1 MKKKHFKNLQSIINK
16 IPTKWQRGIK
26 VFLLLLLF
34 SFTVIIPDYLL
45 RIFKGNYIAGFHTHT
60 FLYIFWFMSSL
71 FLIKNNKFFITVLSL
86 VWLLML
92 SSMFYLF
99 HFGRY
104 FLDVDIPMLFVETE
118 DIAIGF
124 FADIIR
130 FWYLPIM
137 CIIIFTLSI
146 LLRKKTYKFV
156 PHSNKFIIVF
166 LMIFLYQPYTT
177 IGKSADR
184 YAPHPLRYMFRNGI
198 KSLSSCLVKTVSS
211 NVEEKT
217 FLPYKVVKEKD
228 VSEPTTII
236 LYMLEGVSANNMSLY
251 GYERNTTPKLNT
263 FKNDKNFIFKDSMS
277 IAVSTLTSLS
287 MFFNFQK
294 EAENYMVLF
303 KKDANLFK
311 MATEQGFQ
319 TIMYS
324 PQANKTFANIGM
336 EYIDKFVYRNEA
348 KKQYKQKGDDYGLEL
363 LKTTP
368 LKDKNFIVVQ
378 TRATHYPY
386 EHAYE
391 HSPQFDIFKDETKNF
406 KVNTYDNAV
415 RYIDDL
421 LANALEYAKTLDGK
435 VYFIITSDHG
445 QLLGQD
451 GLYGHTF
458 LHKEVVKIPFILYTK
473 NIDKK
478 DIATITQKK
487 IVTHYDVSKFIAKIM
502 GFDVIN
508 PNTPENTYFING
520 SGVDGNRGFM
530 KYKIENDKVIWLKD

>member
-1 MKKKHFKNLQSIINK
+1 MKKKHFKNLQSIIDK

-34 SFTVIIPDYLL
+34 SFTIIIPDYLL
-45 RIFKGNYIAGFHTHT
+45 RIFKDNYIAGFHTHT

-124 FADIIR
+124 FADMLR

-217 FLPYKVVKEKD
+217 FLPYKVLKEKD

-263 FKNDKNFIFKDSMS
+263 FKNDNNFIFKDSMS

-303 KKDANLFK
+303 KKDTNLFK
-311 MATEQGFQ
+311 MAKEQGFQ

-348 KKQYKQKGDDYGLEL
+348 TKQYKQKGDDYGLEL

-391 HSPQFDIFKDETKNF
+391 HSPQFNIFKDETKNF

-458 LHKEVVKIPFILYTK
+458 LHKKVVKIPFILYTK

-478 DIATITQKK
+478 DITTINQKK
-487 IVTHYDVSKFIAKIM
+487 IVTHYDISKFIAKIM

-520 SGVDGNRGFM
+520 SGVDGKRGFM

>member
-1 MKKKHFKNLQSIINK
+1 MKKKYFKNLQTIINK

-34 SFTVIIPDYLL
+34 TFTVIIPDYLL
-45 RIFKGNYIAGFHTHT
+45 RIFKDTYIAGFHTHT

-71 FLIKNNKFFITVLSL
+71 FLIKSNKFFITVLSL

-104 FLDVDIPMLFVETE
+104 FLDVDIPMLFVETK
-118 DIAIGF
+118 DISIGF
-124 FADIIR
+124 FADMIR

-146 LLRKKTYKFV
+146 LLRKKTYKIV
-156 PHSNKFIIVF
+156 PHSNKFIAVF
-166 LMIFLYQPYTT
+166 LLIFLYQPYTT

-184 YAPHPLRYMFRNGI
+184 YAPHPLRYMLRNGL
-198 KSLSSCLVKTVSS
+198 KSVSSCLVKAVSS
-211 NVEEKT
+211 HSEEKS
-217 FLPYKVVKEKD
+217 FLPYKVVKEKEI
-228 VSEPTTII
+228 SEPTTVI

-251 GYERNTTPKLNT
+251 GYERNTTPRLNT
-263 FKNDKNFIFKDSMS
+263 FKNDDNFVFKDSMS

-294 EAENYMVLF
+294 EAENYKVIF
-303 KKDANLFK
+303 NKDANLFK
-311 MATEQGFQ
+311 MAKEQGFQ
-319 TIMYS
+319 TLMYS
-324 PQANKTFANIGM
+324 PQENKTFANIGM

-348 KKQYKQKGDDYGLEL
+348 KKQYKQKGDKYGLEL
-363 LKTTP
+363 LKTTK

-391 HSPQFDIFKDETKNF
+391 HSPQFNIFNDKTKDF
-406 KVNTYDNAV
+406 RVNTYDNAV

-421 LANALEYAKTLDGK
+421 LADALEYTKTLKGK
-435 VYFIITSDHG
+435 MYFIITSDHG

-478 DIATITQKK
+478 DITTINQKK
-487 IVTHYDVSKFIAKIM
+487 IVTHYDISKFLAKVF

-508 PNTPENTYFING
+508 PNTPEDTYFING
-520 SGVDGNRGFM
+520 SGVDGKRGFM
-530 KYKIENDKVIWLKD
+530 KYKIENNKLIWLKD